1 MQLVL
6 SEDQELL
13 AKTAADFVADHSP
26 VSRVR
31 ALRDSADPVGF
42 SRSLWKQM
50 GELGWLGIPIPEIYG
65 TIVAP
70 RVTATTPTTRIRPFV
85 LISLLNPRRFAAG
98 ATTVASRP
106 HSARVPTAMLT
117 TPTALTT
124 APLRR
129 C

>member
-65 TIVAP
+65 GAE
-70 RVTATTPTTRIRPFV
+70 
-85 LISLLNPRRFAAG
+85 LG
-98 ATTVASRP
+98 AT
-106 HSARVPTAMLT
+106 
-117 TPTALTT
+117 
-124 APLRR
+124 
-129 C
+129 